1 MKIITGKEEPTQNAK
16 INAIIAFYKVF
27 RFRDLE
33 SMEAVWANSDQVLM
47 ANPLG
52 GIKIGWPE
60 IRAVYARIFEGPTQ
74 VEIVFQDYNIIS
86 SGEMFVVT
94 GREMGRA
101 FRGTN
106 KIDLKIRTSR
116 VFQLIGGQWRQVTHH
131 GSIDDPEMLKSYQA
145 LVARSK

>member
-1 MKIITGKEEPTQNAK
+1 MKIITGKEETTQNAK
-16 INAIIAFYKVF
+16 INAIIAFYRVF
-27 RFRDLE
+27 RSRNLAE
-33 SMEAVWANSDQVLM
+33 MAHVWAQSEQVLM

-94 GREMGRA
+94 GREMGRV

-116 VFQLIGGQWRQVTHH
+116 VFQLIDGQWRQVTHH

-145 LVARSK
+145 LVAHSK